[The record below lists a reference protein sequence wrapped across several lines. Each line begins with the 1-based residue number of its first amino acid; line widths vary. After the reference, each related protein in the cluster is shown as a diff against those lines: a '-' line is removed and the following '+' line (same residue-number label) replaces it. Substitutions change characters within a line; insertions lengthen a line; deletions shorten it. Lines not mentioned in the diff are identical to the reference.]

1 MATSIAAPVAF
12 DPERYR
18 TFWERF
24 WAGAIDGVVLSVPF
38 GLLHYFLFPLASW
51 SGGDGRVGSDR
62 FQLWLACCVF
72 LHWRYGQTVGKRFM
86 GVKVLDVSEKR
97 VSRPFC
103 RHSSVIL
110 GTSSAMA

>member
-1 MATSIAAPVAF
+1 MATSIASTVAF

-24 WAGAIDGVVLSVPF
+24 WPVLSLPF

-97 VSRPFC
+97 VARPFC
-103 RHSSVIL
+103 GHSSVTL